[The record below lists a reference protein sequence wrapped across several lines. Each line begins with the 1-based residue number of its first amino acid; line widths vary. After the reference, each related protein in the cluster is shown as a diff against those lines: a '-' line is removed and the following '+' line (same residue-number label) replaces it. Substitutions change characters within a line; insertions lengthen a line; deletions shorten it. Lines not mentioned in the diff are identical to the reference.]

1 VTDVSHDSANLASE
15 WLPKGTKPPAPQ
27 HVNSEVREWQLD
39 EPAPPSRPKAKK
51 PALQITR
58 EGADPAED
66 ALRER
71 ADKALAERE
80 AEIKERLD
88 KRYDERQADLDE
100 QFERR
105 QTEFEKHVAAL
116 EERLDAREA
125 ELLEQAARL
134 QEELEGRI
142 EELQSALAEARQRAT
157 TPPPSPAPTPEI
169 GQDEKPKRWRRR
181 ANTSTSDDGGLDI
194 NEASFEQ
201 LRELGLS
208 VTQTARVIAYRDTR
222 RGFDSL
228 DELDEVPGLP
238 KEVRAELRAQLRL

>member
-1 VTDVSHDSANLASE
+1 VTDVSRDSANLASE

-39 EPAPPSRPKAKK
+39 EPAPPSRGKAKK

-58 EGADPAED
+58 EGADPGED

-105 QTEFEKHVAAL
+105 QTEFEDQLAAL
-116 EERLDAREA
+116 EQRLDAREA
-125 ELLEQAARL
+125 ELLEQAARR

-142 EELQSALAEARQRAT
+142 DELESALAEARQET
-157 TPPPSPAPTPEI
+157 TPRSNAAPPPEML
-169 GQDEKPKRWRRR
+169 QDEKPKPSRRR
-181 ANTSTSDDGGLDI
+181 ADTSNDGDLDI

-208 VTQTARVIAYRDTR
+208 VTQSARVIAYRDTR

-238 KEVRAELRAQLRL
+238 KEVRAELRAQLHL